1 MLKPSLRLDVNDT
14 WSSYTLDTIT
24 PITGIL
30 ERIIAGGRE
39 GESNFYDDIL
49 EYNAKEDSIVSV
61 GKMTQPRYNHAVS
74 IVQAQDYA
82 QCWMNVN

>member
-1 MLKPSLRLDVNDT
+1 MYIFFCDKPHIFEVC
-14 WSSYTLDTIT
+14 T
-24 PITGIL
+24 PITGIF